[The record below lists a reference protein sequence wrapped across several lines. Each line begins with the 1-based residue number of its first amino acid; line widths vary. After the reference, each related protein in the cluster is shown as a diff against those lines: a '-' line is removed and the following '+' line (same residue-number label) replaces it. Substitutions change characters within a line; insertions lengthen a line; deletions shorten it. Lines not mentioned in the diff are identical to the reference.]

1 MLEMRLVWIAVFG
14 ALGSLARYGVGLAA
28 KAWLGASF
36 PYGTLAVNLVGGFV
50 LALIV
55 TLALSGR
62 VSEELRLAVGV
73 GFCGAFTTFSTFEL
87 EVQQLIAAGRPRL
100 RLRGL
105 ESRAG
110 IWGGAARAV
119 GGAALSF
126 EQAEFIRPSTW
137 STDILRVVSEVTVV
151 TVGARHASPLECVD
165 APAHPRDSNLSA
177 P

>member
-36 PYGTLAVNLVGGFV
+36 PYGTLAVNLVGSFV

-62 VSEELRLAVGV
+62 VSEELRLAIGV

-87 EVQQLIAAGRPRL
+87 EVQQLIAAGRP
-100 RLRGL
+100 L
-105 ESRAG
+105 EASAY
-110 IWGGAARAV
+110 
-119 GGAALSF
+119 
-126 EQAEFIRPSTW
+126 
-137 STDILRVVSEVTVV
+137 VVSSLALGFGAVLLGQWVV
-151 TVGARHASPLECVD
+151 RL
-165 APAHPRDSNLSA
+165 
-177 P
+177 

>member
-36 PYGTLAVNLVGGFV
+36 PYGTLAVNLVGSFV

-62 VSEELRLAVGV
+62 VSEELRLAIGV

-87 EVQQLIAAGRPRL
+87 EVQQLIAAGRP
-100 RLRGL
+100 L
-105 ESRAG
+105 EAF
-110 IWGGAARAV
+110 AY
-119 GGAALSF
+119 
-126 EQAEFIRPSTW
+126 
-137 STDILRVVSEVTVV
+137 VVSSLALGF
-151 TVGARHASPLECVD
+151 GAVLLGQWVARL
-165 APAHPRDSNLSA
+165 
-177 P
+177 

>member
-36 PYGTLAVNLVGGFV
+36 PYGTLAVNLVGSFV

-62 VSEELRLAVGV
+62 VSEELRLAIGV

-87 EVQQLIAAGRPRL
+87 EVQQLIAAGRP
-100 RLRGL
+100 L
-105 ESRAG
+105 EASAY
-110 IWGGAARAV
+110 
-119 GGAALSF
+119 
-126 EQAEFIRPSTW
+126 
-137 STDILRVVSEVTVV
+137 VVSSLALGF
-151 TVGARHASPLECVD
+151 GAVLLGQWVARL
-165 APAHPRDSNLSA
+165 
-177 P
+177 

>member
-36 PYGTLAVNLVGGFV
+36 PYGTLAVNLVGSFV

-62 VSEELRLAVGV
+62 VSEELRLAIGV

-87 EVQQLIAAGRPRL
+87 EVQQLIAAGRP
-100 RLRGL
+100 L
-105 ESRAG
+105 EASAY
-110 IWGGAARAV
+110 
-119 GGAALSF
+119 
-126 EQAEFIRPSTW
+126 
-137 STDILRVVSEVTVV
+137 VVSSLALGFWAVLLGQWVV
-151 TVGARHASPLECVD
+151 RL
-165 APAHPRDSNLSA
+165 
-177 P
+177 

>member
-36 PYGTLAVNLVGGFV
+36 PYGTLAVNLVGSFV

-62 VSEELRLAVGV
+62 VSEELRLAIGV

-87 EVQQLIAAGRPRL
+87 EVQQLIAAGRPLEASAYMVSSLALGFGAVLLGQWVVRL
-100 RLRGL
+100 
-105 ESRAG
+105 
-110 IWGGAARAV
+110 
-119 GGAALSF
+119 
-126 EQAEFIRPSTW
+126 
-137 STDILRVVSEVTVV
+137 
-151 TVGARHASPLECVD
+151 
-165 APAHPRDSNLSA
+165 
-177 P
+177 